1 MSSCFNRSGLMNTPP
16 YIQNTALQGGGQKK
30 YRYFAAAHR
39 KKTRT
44 NVVAVPAQSNN
55 SRQSSTD
62 RMPCMGGEQPAPTS
76 VGHQPTSADMVSM
89 LIGPTDI
96 TCVRATKGET
106 GDKDQAI
113 L

>member
-1 MSSCFNRSGLMNTPP
+1 MQP
-16 YIQNTALQGGGQKK
+16 
-30 YRYFAAAHR
+30 
-39 KKTRT
+39 
-44 NVVAVPAQSNN
+44 VAVPAQTVLAGIQHESHA
-55 SRQSSTD
+55 
-62 RMPCMGGEQPAPTS
+62 MGGEQPAPTS

-96 TCVRATKGET
+96 TCVRPTKGET